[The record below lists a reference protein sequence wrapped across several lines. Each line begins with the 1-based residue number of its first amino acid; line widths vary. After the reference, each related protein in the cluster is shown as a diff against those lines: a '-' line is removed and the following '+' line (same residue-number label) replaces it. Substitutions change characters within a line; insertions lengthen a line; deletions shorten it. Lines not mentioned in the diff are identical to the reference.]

1 VSGHEHTIGVAITVP
16 EPYGCLL
23 QDWRRRFGD
32 PLADAIPTHV
42 TLLPPTQVATDSM
55 AGVEDHLDDVAAAER
70 GFEMHL
76 RGTGT
81 FRPVSPV
88 VFVALAL
95 GIGDC
100 ERIEERVRAGPLAR
114 KLPFPYHP
122 HVTVAHDL
130 PDAVLD
136 GAYRDLADYEAQFPV
151 ECFHLYEHGL
161 DGVWRPRKEY
171 ALGEPRQQPTPAA

>member
-1 VSGHEHTIGVAITVP
+1 VNVGEHTIGVAITVP
-16 EPYGCLL
+16 EPYGGRL
-23 QDWRRRFGD
+23 QDWRRRFDD

-42 TLLPPTQVATDSM
+42 TLLPPTQVSADAL
-55 AGVEDHLDDVAAAER
+55 AGVEDHLGDVATAER
-70 GFEMHL
+70 PFPMHL

-114 KLPFPYHP
+114 KLLFPYHP

-136 GAYRDLADYEAQFPV
+136 SAYRELAEYEAQFLV
-151 ECFHLYEHGL
+151 ECFHLYKHGP
-161 DGVWRPRKEY
+161 DGVWRPRREY
-171 ALGEPRQQPTPAA
+171 VLDGASTSA

>member
-1 VSGHEHTIGVAITVP
+1 MSVREHTIGVAITVP
-16 EPYGCLL
+16 EPYGGRL

-32 PLADAIPTHV
+32 PMADAIPTHV
-42 TLLPPTQVATDSM
+42 TLLPPTQVSADALTE
-55 AGVEDHLDDVAAAER
+55 VEDHLGHVATAER
-70 GFEMHL
+70 VFPMQL

-100 ERIEERVRAGPLAR
+100 ERIEEQVRAGPLAR
-114 KLPFPYHP
+114 RLPFPYHP
-122 HVTVAHDL
+122 HVTVAYDL

-136 GAYRDLADYEAQFPV
+136 SAYLELAEYAAQFSV
-151 ECFHLYEHGL
+151 ECFHLYEHGP
-161 DGVWRPRKEY
+161 DGVWRPRGEY
-171 ALGEPRQQPTPAA
+171 VLDGASTSA